1 MEKVIVFDLGGT
13 LMEFEGMPLSWLPYY
28 PQGFAAVDQALSLG
42 LSQEEIDGS
51 VQILKEYNPRYTPR
65 EEEISPEKSLVT
77 PSNTGKSCVCG
88 AGDFGVFQWAV
99 FGSPHL

>member
-1 MEKVIVFDLGGT
+1 
-13 LMEFEGMPLSWLPYY
+13 MEFEGMPLSWLPYY
-28 PQGFAAVDQALSLG
+28 PQGFAAVDEALSLG
-42 LSQEEIDGS
+42 LTQEEIDGS

-65 EEEISPEKSLVT
+65 EEEISPEKIF
-77 PSNTGKSCVCG
+77 GDAIQHWKKSCVCG